1 MALTPVTEIDSDYD
15 FEIQEDATETY
26 KLNLEKDRVIGF
38 TNNDLEAMKQAI
50 YKIIN
55 TERYDYLIYSWNY
68 GIELNDLFGEPI
80 PYVYSEIKRRITEA
94 LTQDTRIESV
104 DAFSFEQI
112 KRGEVFVKFTAHTI
126 YGDVTDGR
134 SVNF

>member
-1 MALTPVTEIDSDYD
+1 MSLTPVDNLGNDIEI
-15 FEIQEDATETY
+15 EIQEDATETY
-26 KLNLEKDRVIGF
+26 KLNMEKDRVIGY
-38 TNNDLEAMKQAI
+38 TDELEAMKQAI

-80 PYVYSEIKRRITEA
+80 PYVYSEIKRRIIEA
-94 LTQDTRIESV
+94 LTHDTRIESV

-126 YGDVTDGR
+126 YGDVTEGR
-134 SVNF
+134 KVNF

>member
-1 MALTPVTEIDSDYD
+1 MTPVDNLGNDIQI
-15 FEIQEDATETY
+15 EIQEDATETY
-26 KLNLEKDRVIGF
+26 KLNIEKDRVIGY
-38 TNNDLEAMKQAI
+38 TDELEAMKQAI

-80 PYVYSEIKRRITEA
+80 PYVYSEIKRRIIEA

-134 SVNF
+134 KVNF

>member
-1 MALTPVTEIDSDYD
+1 MSLTPVDNFGNDLEIV
-15 FEIQEDATETY
+15 IQEDATETY
-26 KLNLEKDRVIGF
+26 KLNIEKDRVIGY
-38 TNNDLEAMKQAI
+38 TDELEAMKQAI

-80 PYVYSEIKRRITEA
+80 PYVYSEIKRRIIEA
-94 LTQDTRIESV
+94 LTHDTRIESV

-126 YGDVTDGR
+126 YGDVTEGR
-134 SVNF
+134 KVNF

>member
-1 MALTPVTEIDSDYD
+1 MSLTPVDNLGNDIQI
-15 FEIQEDATETY
+15 EIQEDATETY
-26 KLNLEKDRVIGF
+26 KLNIEKDRVIGY
-38 TNNDLEAMKQAI
+38 TDELEAMKQAI

-80 PYVYSEIKRRITEA
+80 PYVYSEIKRRIIEA

-134 SVNF
+134 KVNF

>member
-1 MALTPVTEIDSDYD
+1 MSLTPVDNLGNDLEIV
-15 FEIQEDATETY
+15 IQEDVTETY
-26 KLNLEKDRVIGF
+26 KLNIEKDRVIGY
-38 TNNDLEAMKQAI
+38 TDELEAMKQAI

-80 PYVYSEIKRRITEA
+80 PYVYSEIKRRIIEA
-94 LTQDTRIESV
+94 LTHDTRIESV
-104 DAFSFEQI
+104 DAFSFKQI

-126 YGDVTDGR
+126 YGDVTEGR
-134 SVNF
+134 KVNF

>member
-1 MALTPVTEIDSDYD
+1 MSLTPVDNFGNDLEIV
-15 FEIQEDATETY
+15 IQEDATETY
-26 KLNLEKDRVIGF
+26 KLNIEKDRVIGY
-38 TNNDLEAMKQAI
+38 TDELEAMKQAI

-80 PYVYSEIKRRITEA
+80 PYVYSEIKRRIIEA

-112 KRGEVFVKFTAHTI
+112 KRGEVFVRFTAHTT
-126 YGDVTDGR
+126 YGDVTEGR
-134 SVNF
+134 KVNF

>member
-1 MALTPVTEIDSDYD
+1 MSLTPVDNLGNDLEIV
-15 FEIQEDATETY
+15 IQEDVTETY
-26 KLNLEKDRVIGF
+26 KLNIEKDRVIGY
-38 TNNDLEAMKQAI
+38 TDELEAMKQAI

-80 PYVYSEIKRRITEA
+80 PYVYSEIKRRIIEA
-94 LTQDTRIESV
+94 LTHDTRIESV

-126 YGDVTDGR
+126 YGDVTEGR
-134 SVNF
+134 KVNF

>member
-1 MALTPVTEIDSDYD
+1 MSLTPVDNLGNDIEI
-15 FEIQEDATETY
+15 EIQEDATETY
-26 KLNLEKDRVIGF
+26 KLNMENDRVIGY
-38 TNNDLEAMKQAI
+38 TDELEAMKQAI

-80 PYVYSEIKRRITEA
+80 PYVYSEIKRRIIEA

-112 KRGEVFVKFTAHTI
+112 KRGEVFVKFTAHTN
-126 YGDVTDGR
+126 YGDVTEGR
-134 SVNF
+134 KVNF